1 MKILP
6 LKITAFWLLLG
17 PAMAL
22 AISFVSWSILKPISP
37 DKLSDATGL
46 VTTYPL
52 GLLMSLLT
60 PWGWL
65 MYGGFMAM
73 LSERRKLG
81 IFCTAAGAVMLGA
94 FWPIWCMDLIG
105 AI

>member
-1 MKILP
+1 MRNIPVK
-6 LKITAFWLLLG
+6 TAVFWLLLG

-22 AISFVSWSILKPISP
+22 GISFVSWSILKSFSP

-46 VTTYPL
+46 ITTYPK

-65 MYGGFMAM
+65 MYGGFLAM
-73 LSERRKLG
+73 VFDRRKLG
-81 IFCTAAGAVMLGA
+81 IYCTSVGAVVLGA
-94 FWPIWCMDLIG
+94 FWPIWCADIM
-105 AI
+105 